1 MIAVIR
7 SIEDIDY
14 IWNTKS
20 SILYRCDCK
29 ACIINITRLNIRHK
43 NNKYLPMKKLL
54 SAMII
59 ISFAASCTKSE
70 TQYIDKEN
78 KKQSVNNPQSD
89 SIRTLQEVSDTAQIN
104 QDRSHK
110 N

>member
-1 MIAVIR
+1 
-7 SIEDIDY
+7 
-14 IWNTKS
+14 
-20 SILYRCDCK
+20 
-29 ACIINITRLNIRHK
+29 
-43 NNKYLPMKKLL
+43 MKKLL
-54 SAMII
+54 SALII
-59 ISFAASCTKSE
+59 ISIAVSCTKSE
-70 TQYIDKEN
+70 TQYTDQEN

>member
-1 MIAVIR
+1 
-7 SIEDIDY
+7 
-14 IWNTKS
+14 
-20 SILYRCDCK
+20 
-29 ACIINITRLNIRHK
+29 
-43 NNKYLPMKKLL
+43 MKKLL
-54 SAMII
+54 SALII
-59 ISFAASCTKSE
+59 VSIAASCTKSE
-70 TQYIDKEN
+70 TQYTDQEN